1 MIDNSFAPSAYNR
14 FIHLDEL
21 EDRIIYYLISP
32 NKKTQAELEQTH
44 IIWKLLYYNDCDAL
58 NKELPT
64 YQQIVSLISNGDGSQ
79 TDKRIFRSPHF
90 EDAWTAENTILKVYI
105 DRIIPVDR
113 YKSVVNVGIDI
124 ITHNK
129 CVDINASDEENSYP
143 VDNVNGVDVRITMK
157 SRITTLVKAVLFLLN
172 GAQVQGI
179 GTIEF
184 TQTMSR
190 FQYGQYGV
198 WNNRNFEGIKL
209 TMGCL
214 MSGVS

>member
-1 MIDNSFAPSAYNR
+1 MTYNR

-105 DRIIPVDR
+105 DRIIPADR
-113 YKSVVNVGIDI
+113 YKAVVNVGIDV

-129 CVDINASDEENSYP
+129 CVDINAPDEENSYP

-157 SRITTLVKAVLFLLN
+157 SRITTLVKAILFLLN

-190 FQYGQYGV
+190 FQYGQHGV

>member
-113 YKSVVNVGIDI
+113 YKAVVNVGIDI

-129 CVDINASDEENSYP
+129 CVDINAYP

-157 SRITTLVKAVLFLLN
+157 SRITTLVKAILFLLN

>member
-1 MIDNSFAPSAYNR
+1 
-14 FIHLDEL
+14 
-21 EDRIIYYLISP
+21 
-32 NKKTQAELEQTH
+32 
-44 IIWKLLYYNDCDAL
+44 
-58 NKELPT
+58 
-64 YQQIVSLISNGDGSQ
+64 VSLISNGDGSQ

-90 EDAWTAENTILKVYI
+90 EDAWTAENTILKIYI
-105 DRIIPVDR
+105 DRIIPADR
-113 YKSVVNVGIDI
+113 YKAVVNVGIDV

-129 CVDINASDEENSYP
+129 CVDINVSDEESSYP

-157 SRITTLVKAVLFLLN
+157 SRVTTLVKAILFLLN

-179 GTIEF
+179 GTMEF
-184 TQTMSR
+184 TRTMSQ